1 MVLSS
6 RSATGVTPLAGLL
19 GITPPEPGIVS
30 FKAAHRAAPRASRS
44 GRTPLYAMAARA
56 VWPCEPNL
64 VENLRRWVVSGLSA
78 DQPTGGGFQPGVQ
91 SSSVESCPMPVY
103 RLTKD
108 AITELPKATYAER
121 GVKERADLQR
131 LLKAN
136 IGVVAPPPSDVLVIS
151 EEFGEWEDSK
161 RRIDLLGIDR
171 DASLVVIELKRD
183 DEGGH
188 MELQAIRYAAM
199 VSRMTFQRAV
209 KTYQAYLDKSGAG
222 GDARST
228 ILEFLRTS
236 EPPRDDAVLDVRI
249 VLVAA
254 DFAKELTTAVLWL
267 NEWELDIRCVKVK
280 PYSDGDGTILEVQQV
295 VPLPEAAE
303 YQVSIREEAISRREV
318 ARESGEPTGYW
329 FMNTGDGSN
338 EGRSWEDCRKY
349 GFMLAGRREV
359 DPRRPEAQGR
369 RQALR
374 VPERARVRRARGR
387 HGRGR
392 ADEGLR
398 PGRAEQAHPR
408 VASDRASPA
417 RPHERPG
424 PRRLVH
430 RGPVDPGCGQGQCR
444 AQEPRAAEHTRADQ
458 EVGAGRRSAEAVWGE
473 RQRGLSTSQ
482 AQSWRRPSR
491 EWPSWMQAF
500 RACAYIGSLPC
511 PQRA

>member
-1 MVLSS
+1 
-6 RSATGVTPLAGLL
+6 
-19 GITPPEPGIVS
+19 
-30 FKAAHRAAPRASRS
+30 
-44 GRTPLYAMAARA
+44 
-56 VWPCEPNL
+56 
-64 VENLRRWVVSGLSA
+64 
-78 DQPTGGGFQPGVQ
+78 
-91 SSSVESCPMPVY
+91 MPVY

-108 AITELPKATYAER
+108 AIVELPQATYAER
-121 GVKERADLQR
+121 GLKERADLQR

-136 IGVVAPPPSDVLVIS
+136 IGVVAPDVLVIA

-222 GDARST
+222 GDARSA

-303 YQVSIREEAISRREV
+303 YQVSIREEAISRREI

-338 EGRSWEDCRKY
+338 EGRSWEDCKKY
-349 GFMLAGRREV
+349 GFMLAGGGEKWIRDAQKLKV
-359 DPRRPEAQGR
+359 GDKLFAYLSGHGYVGLGVVTAEA
-369 RQALR
+369 
-374 VPERARVRRARGR
+374 VPMKDFVPAGQSKPILELPLTARVQRDRMNDP
-387 HGRGR
+387 GR
-392 ADEGLR
+392 ADWCAAVR
-398 PGRAEQAHPR
+398 WVRA
-408 VASDRASPA
+408 
-417 RPHERPG
+417 
-424 PRRLVH
+424 
-430 RGPVDPGCGQGQCR
+430 VDPDK
-444 AQEPRAAEHTRADQ
+444 AVLKSHA
-458 EVGAGRRSAEAVWGE
+458 RRSTLEQIRKPELVADLLRQFGVSEDEA
-473 RQRGLSTSQ
+473 
-482 AQSWRRPSR
+482 
-491 EWPSWMQAF
+491 
-500 RACAYIGSLPC
+500 
-511 PQRA
+511 

>member
-1 MVLSS
+1 
-6 RSATGVTPLAGLL
+6 
-19 GITPPEPGIVS
+19 
-30 FKAAHRAAPRASRS
+30 
-44 GRTPLYAMAARA
+44 
-56 VWPCEPNL
+56 
-64 VENLRRWVVSGLSA
+64 
-78 DQPTGGGFQPGVQ
+78 
-91 SSSVESCPMPVY
+91 MPVY

-108 AITELPKATYAER
+108 AIVELPQATYAER
-121 GVKERADLQR
+121 GLKERADLQR

-136 IGVVAPPPSDVLVIS
+136 IGVVAPDVLVIA

-222 GDARST
+222 GDARSA

-303 YQVSIREEAISRREV
+303 YQVSIREEAISRREI

-338 EGRSWEDCRKY
+338 EGRSWEDCKKY
-349 GFMLAGRREV
+349 GFMLAGGGEKWIRDAQKLKV
-359 DPRRPEAQGR
+359 GDKLFAYLSGHGYVGLGVVTAEA
-369 RQALR
+369 
-374 VPERARVRRARGR
+374 VPMKDFVPAGQSKPILELPLTARVQRDRMNDP
-387 HGRGR
+387 GR
-392 ADEGLR
+392 ADWCAAVR
-398 PGRAEQAHPR
+398 WVRA
-408 VASDRASPA
+408 VDRDKAVLKSHA
-417 RPHERPG
+417 
-424 PRRLVH
+424 
-430 RGPVDPGCGQGQCR
+430 
-444 AQEPRAAEHTRADQ
+444 
-458 EVGAGRRSAEAVWGE
+458 RRSTLEQIRKPELVADLLRQFGVSEDEA
-473 RQRGLSTSQ
+473 
-482 AQSWRRPSR
+482 
-491 EWPSWMQAF
+491 
-500 RACAYIGSLPC
+500 
-511 PQRA
+511 

>member
-1 MVLSS
+1 
-6 RSATGVTPLAGLL
+6 
-19 GITPPEPGIVS
+19 
-30 FKAAHRAAPRASRS
+30 
-44 GRTPLYAMAARA
+44 
-56 VWPCEPNL
+56 
-64 VENLRRWVVSGLSA
+64 
-78 DQPTGGGFQPGVQ
+78 
-91 SSSVESCPMPVY
+91 MPVY

-108 AITELPKATYAER
+108 AIIELPKATYAER

-136 IGVVAPPPSDVLVIS
+136 IGVVAPDVLVIS

-161 RRIDLLGIDR
+161 RRIDLLGVDR

-209 KTYQAYLDKSGAG
+209 KAHQAYLDKSGTG
-222 GDARST
+222 GNARSA

-318 ARESGEPTGYW
+318 ARESGKPTGYW
-329 FMNTGDGSN
+329 FMNTGDGSS
-338 EGRSWEDCRKY
+338 EGRSWEDCKKY
-349 GFMLAGRREV
+349 GFMLAGGGERWIRDAQKLKV
-359 DPRRPEAQGR
+359 GDKLFAYLSGHGYVGFGVVTAEA
-369 RQALR
+369 APMKDF
-374 VPERARVRRARGR
+374 VPAGQSKPILELPLTARVQRDSMNDPS
-387 HGRGR
+387 R
-392 ADEGLR
+392 ADWCAAVR
-398 PGRAEQAHPR
+398 WIRA
-408 VASDRASPA
+408 VDRDKAVLKSHA
-417 RPHERPG
+417 
-424 PRRLVH
+424 
-430 RGPVDPGCGQGQCR
+430 
-444 AQEPRAAEHTRADQ
+444 
-458 EVGAGRRSAEAVWGE
+458 RRSTLEQIKKPELVADLLRHFGVAEDEA
-473 RQRGLSTSQ
+473 
-482 AQSWRRPSR
+482 
-491 EWPSWMQAF
+491 
-500 RACAYIGSLPC
+500 
-511 PQRA
+511 

>member
-1 MVLSS
+1 
-6 RSATGVTPLAGLL
+6 
-19 GITPPEPGIVS
+19 
-30 FKAAHRAAPRASRS
+30 
-44 GRTPLYAMAARA
+44 
-56 VWPCEPNL
+56 
-64 VENLRRWVVSGLSA
+64 
-78 DQPTGGGFQPGVQ
+78 
-91 SSSVESCPMPVY
+91 MPVY

-121 GVKERADLQR
+121 GVKERTDLQR

-136 IGVVAPPPSDVLVIS
+136 VGVVAPPPSDVLVIS

-349 GFMLAGRREV
+349 GFMLAGGGEKWIRDAQKLKV
-359 DPRRPEAQGR
+359 GDKLFAYLSGHGYVGLGVVTAEA
-369 RQALR
+369 
-374 VPERARVRRARGR
+374 VPMKDFVPAGQSKPILELPLTARVQRDRMNDP
-387 HGRGR
+387 GR
-392 ADEGLR
+392 ADWCAAVR
-398 PGRAEQAHPR
+398 WIRA
-408 VASDRASPA
+408 VDRDNAVLKSHA
-417 RPHERPG
+417 
-424 PRRLVH
+424 
-430 RGPVDPGCGQGQCR
+430 
-444 AQEPRAAEHTRADQ
+444 
-458 EVGAGRRSAEAVWGE
+458 RRSTLEQIKKSELVADLLRQFGVSDSAV
-473 RQRGLSTSQ
+473 
-482 AQSWRRPSR
+482 
-491 EWPSWMQAF
+491 
-500 RACAYIGSLPC
+500 
-511 PQRA
+511 

>member
-1 MVLSS
+1 
-6 RSATGVTPLAGLL
+6 
-19 GITPPEPGIVS
+19 
-30 FKAAHRAAPRASRS
+30 
-44 GRTPLYAMAARA
+44 
-56 VWPCEPNL
+56 
-64 VENLRRWVVSGLSA
+64 
-78 DQPTGGGFQPGVQ
+78 
-91 SSSVESCPMPVY
+91 MPVY

-108 AITELPKATYAER
+108 AITELPKVTYAER

-222 GDARST
+222 GDARSA

-349 GFMLAGRREV
+349 GFMLAGGGEKWIRDAQKLKV
-359 DPRRPEAQGR
+359 GDKLFAYLSGHGYVGLGVVTAEA
-369 RQALR
+369 
-374 VPERARVRRARGR
+374 VPMKDFVPAGQSKPILELPLTARVQRDRMNDP
-387 HGRGR
+387 GR
-392 ADEGLR
+392 ADWCAAVR
-398 PGRAEQAHPR
+398 WIRA
-408 VASDRASPA
+408 VDRDKAVLKSHA
-417 RPHERPG
+417 
-424 PRRLVH
+424 
-430 RGPVDPGCGQGQCR
+430 
-444 AQEPRAAEHTRADQ
+444 
-458 EVGAGRRSAEAVWGE
+458 RRSTLEQIKKPELVADLL
-473 RQRGLSTSQ
+473 RQFGVSDS
-482 AQSWRRPSR
+482 A
-491 EWPSWMQAF
+491 A
-500 RACAYIGSLPC
+500 
-511 PQRA
+511 